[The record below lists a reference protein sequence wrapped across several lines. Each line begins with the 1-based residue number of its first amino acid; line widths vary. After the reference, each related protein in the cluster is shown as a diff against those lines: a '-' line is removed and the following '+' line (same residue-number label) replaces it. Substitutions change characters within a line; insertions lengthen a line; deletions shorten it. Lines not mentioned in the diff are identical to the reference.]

1 MTHGDALCPRAAFVG
16 SKLVVG
22 GATMLALIGGTPAAQ
37 AAVAAQS
44 GVINA
49 CSSKKT
55 GVLRILSAGK
65 KCAHS
70 ERIISWTMV
79 GRRGLEGP
87 QGPVGPQGEQGV
99 KGDPG
104 VAGADGSRGPQGARG
119 EVGAAGPMGPA
130 GPQGL
135 PGVH

>member
-1 MTHGDALCPRAAFVG
+1 MTYGDTLPSRRALAG

-22 GATMLALIGGTPAAQ
+22 CATMLALLGGTPAAQ
-37 AAVAAQS
+37 AAVAAQG

-65 KCAHS
+65 KCAQS
-70 ERIISWTMV
+70 ERIITWSLV
-79 GRRGLEGP
+79 GPRGVEGP

-104 VAGADGSRGPQGARG
+104 VAGADGLRGLQGARG
-119 EVGAAGPMGPA
+119 EVGAAGPMG
-130 GPQGL
+130 
-135 PGVH
+135 